1 MNKKILITGGSGY
14 FGETLTKKLID
25 LGYDC
30 SIFDLN
36 HPSKLIGQARYF
48 EGDIRATIKLIMPV
62 KILM

>member
-1 MNKKILITGGSGY
+1 MNKKILITEFWILWRNAY
-14 FGETLTKKLID
+14 KKLID

-48 EGDIRATIKLIMPV
+48 EGDIRDYNKVNHA
-62 KILM
+62 

>member
-36 HPSKLIGQARYF
+36 HPQANWSS
-48 EGDIRATIKLIMPV
+48 
-62 KILM
+62 